1 MCCLINSYL
10 DIWING
16 VNYLYVGGMLIMS
29 LVLAATM
36 VWALGRRIKY

>member
-1 MCCLINSYL
+1 MCCLINSYP

-16 VNYLYVGGMLIMS
+16 VNYLYVGGMLIMN
-29 LVLAATM
+29 LALAAAI